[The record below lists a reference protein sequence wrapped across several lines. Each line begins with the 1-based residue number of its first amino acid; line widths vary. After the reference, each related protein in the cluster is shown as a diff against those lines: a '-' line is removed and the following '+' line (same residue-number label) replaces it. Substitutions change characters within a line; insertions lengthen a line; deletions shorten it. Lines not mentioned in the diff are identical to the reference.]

1 MTDPGLSVCLIVR
14 DAAETLERAVGSV
27 RPHVAELCVY
37 DTGSTDG
44 TIALLERLAASPGT
58 PVVFERG
65 EWRDDFAWA
74 RERSFALSSQ
84 RWQMYLDA
92 DDVVLGGER
101 LPLLVATAERAGAR
115 AISVA
120 YDHHDA
126 RDGAVSWLWTNRILR
141 RDSGRWEG
149 VVHELWRGLRLEEIV
164 LAHPAALRVRHLQR
178 AERPQRY
185 ERLVELAAADAER
198 TPRGQ
203 MMLGFELLGRDD
215 RRAVAV
221 LGRYLDEGQDA
232 IEGDPNGFHW
242 IVLDQLSRAHARLGD
257 GAGAMRRA
265 QERDAYTAR
274 LSAAIAAGEIEDV
287 EFWRAL
293 AGRMDALLA
302 SGAGELL
309 LPGPAT
315 ALRARDP
322 GDSPNPRDAQSP

>member
-1 MTDPGLSVCLIVR
+1 
-14 DAAETLERAVGSV
+14 
-27 RPHVAELCVY
+27 
-37 DTGSTDG
+37 
-44 TIALLERLAASPGT
+44 
-58 PVVFERG
+58 
-65 EWRDDFAWA
+65 
-74 RERSFALSSQ
+74 
-84 RWQMYLDA
+84 
-92 DDVVLGGER
+92 
-101 LPLLVATAERAGAR
+101 
-115 AISVA
+115 
-120 YDHHDA
+120 
-126 RDGAVSWLWTNRILR
+126 
-141 RDSGRWEG
+141 
-149 VVHELWRGLRLEEIV
+149 
-164 LAHPAALRVRHLQR
+164 
-178 AERPQRY
+178 
-185 ERLVELAAADAER
+185 
-198 TPRGQ
+198 

-265 QERDAYTAR
+265 QERRARIPNR

-322 GDSPNPRDAQSP
+322 GDSPNPRDTRSP